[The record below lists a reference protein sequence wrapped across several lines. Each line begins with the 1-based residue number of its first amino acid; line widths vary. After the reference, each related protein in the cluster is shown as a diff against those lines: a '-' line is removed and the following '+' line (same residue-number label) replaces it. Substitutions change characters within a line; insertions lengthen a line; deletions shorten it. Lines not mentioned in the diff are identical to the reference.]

1 MDKPP
6 IGDVLN
12 HYEWDGRV
20 SGYGQWQNTRCP
32 FHSDRN
38 PSARVNE
45 EEGVFHC
52 HVCDVSGDA
61 YAVVMKVEQVYFLR
75 AKELIR
81 DWTGFDVGNSG
92 GVHHRSGGAGS
103 SGHLRPERLVN
114 SKLPAWAKQK
124 YSRKL
129 VLGDPQRAGRL

>member
-1 MDKPP
+1 MSKPP
-6 IGDVLN
+6 IGALLE
-12 HYEWDGRV
+12 HYEWDGRA
-20 SGYGQWQNTRCP
+20 SGYGSWQNTRCP

-61 YAVVMKVEQVYFLR
+61 YAVVMTVEHCDFLK

-81 DWTGFDVGNSG
+81 EWTGFDGDNHRSNSG
-92 GVHHRSGGAGS
+92 DRIHAGS
-103 SGHLRPERLVN
+103 NRGIPQRLVN
-114 SKLPAWAKQK
+114 SKLPAWAKAK
-124 YSRKL
+124 HSRKL
-129 VLGDPQRAGRL
+129 V